1 MSRRFL
7 PVREAEFDAWLAN
20 FSDLIAA
27 APATYGLTAGDAAAL
42 SAAVAAWHAA
52 YVIAFSPATR
62 TVATVADKR
71 NAKARVTAVT
81 RSLAARVRSNGAVAP
96 ELKVNLG
103 LVLRSVTGSPVS
115 APQSVPRL
123 SMRAMDARLHILRA
137 TDSVS
142 ERAGKP
148 ERVAGLVVF
157 RAVADGPMA
166 SAEVTGDGQNERQGP
181 AYLGLF
187 TRGRIVSE
195 FTAADRGKTATYF
208 ARWVNA
214 KGQPGPW
221 SQGLSVPIAA

>member
-1 MSRRFL
+1 M
-7 PVREAEFDAWLAN
+7 READLDNWLAN
-20 FSDLIAA
+20 FSGKIAA
-27 APATYGLTAGDAAAL
+27 APAAYGLSGGDAAEL

-52 YVIAFSPATR
+52 YVLAFSPATR

-71 NAKARVTAVT
+71 SAKASVTAVT
-81 RSLAARVRSNGAVAP
+81 RRLAARVRSNSSVSP
-96 ELKVNLG
+96 ELKVGLG
-103 LVLRSVTGSPVS
+103 LVLRDPAGMPVS
-115 APQSVPRL
+115 VPQTAPSLNLRG
-123 SMRAMDARLHILRA
+123 MATRLHTLEA
-137 TDSVS
+137 FDPGS

-157 RAVADGPMA
+157 RAVADGPIA
-166 SAEVTGDGQNERQGP
+166 SADAESASAGEQPTP

-187 TRGRIVSE
+187 TRGR
-195 FTAADRGKTATYF
+195 FTSAFTTADRGKTATYF